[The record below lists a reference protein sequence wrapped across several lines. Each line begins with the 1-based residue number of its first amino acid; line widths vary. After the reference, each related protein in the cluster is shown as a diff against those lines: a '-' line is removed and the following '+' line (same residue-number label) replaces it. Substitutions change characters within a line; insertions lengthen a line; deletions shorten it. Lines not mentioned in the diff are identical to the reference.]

1 MISANAAFYKQFA
14 QLQIQALDRL
24 SPADDHTALAKELF
38 SASFLK
44 SFEYLETQA
53 KVELG
58 NKLLQRV
65 SFFSKDLHAPL
76 TALAA
81 CVACNAGEQTA
92 ACELYSAQLLS
103 QPLDKQTLLDRLS
116 SPVAQR
122 ATASMYTKEALASL
136 LAGIEL
142 IIPDLFPTD
151 ADKTELLLQFPALSA
166 DLERQITALVDT
178 WASWLSKG
186 DDDRAVAVTEL
197 NSSLLTLRSTR
208 RIKQFY
214 KLVKD
219 PEELKESFL
228 TTLAVTLRE
237 ALRKDEDYQLQY
249 HHAVRQLAEQTLAE
263 FFYVEGAG
271 LVMERW
277 LEKQLTKHSVSILCK
292 VTAMVNESVV
302 LQAELK
308 SICVGCF
315 SENLELNLPFG
326 GGLEGKLITFV
337 NTKGAVSEEV
347 QLIRYPRGVLQAQ
360 EAGKILLLFP
370 DLFEVKGIRARY
382 NRGPVNAREAVDLV
396 DVLIT
401 ETLDRIP
408 RTVFSHRPQPQR
420 MRQGVFRF
428 GSRDV
433 VFATK
438 GGRLVAQ
445 PGDTDGIELIAR
457 EYSINPDLIRAPS
470 SGVSVFPP
478 NVSRG
483 AVSFTQSTGM
493 TRRNVDWRDAR
504 FLYRLIRAGFKA
516 RDEYWKN
523 MWKSFCTSEK
533 IPADKQHPKKQ
544 SSIEV
549 LQRFLEINL
558 AYAQRK
564 DWARHLLFFMG
575 EPTDLPPDSG
585 SEAEEALV
593 ADNVKPED
601 SPFYKTRRCIA
612 QQAGKCHRGAS
623 CAYAH
628 SDAELREGPAF
639 RPPQPQPQALGPT
652 NAFFKTRMCFAFLEG
667 RCSRLADCTFA
678 HSQDELAKFTNTQVP
693 PKRERSRSP
702 RARVVA
708 AAPRAQAAPPPK
720 KRSVAIDESDL

>member
-14 QLQIQALDRL
+14 QMQMQALDRL
-24 SPADDHTALAKELF
+24 TVSDDHSALAKELF
-38 SASFLK
+38 SASFVK
-44 SFEYLETQA
+44 SFDYLETQA

-92 ACELYSAQLLS
+92 ACQLYSSQLLAE
-103 QPLDKQTLLDRLS
+103 PLDKQTLLDRLS

-122 ATASMYTKEALASL
+122 ATASMYTKEALAGL
-136 LAGIEL
+136 LSGVENL
-142 IIPDLFPTD
+142 VPDLFPTD
-151 ADKTELLLQFPALSA
+151 ADKTELLGKFPALIA
-166 DLERQITALVDT
+166 DLERQIISLVDA
-178 WASWLSKG
+178 WAAWLSKS
-186 DDDRAVAVTEL
+186 DDDRAVAVNDL
-197 NSSLLTLRSTR
+197 NNSLQLLRSTK

-214 KLVKD
+214 KLVKE

-228 TTLAVTLRE
+228 TSLAVTLRE

-249 HHAVRQLAEQTLAE
+249 HHAVRQLAEQTQAE

-271 LVMERW
+271 IVMDRW
-277 LEKQLTKHSVSILCK
+277 LEKQLVKHSVAIIAK
-292 VTAMVNESVV
+292 IKDMVGESVV

-308 SICVGCF
+308 SICISCF
-315 SENLELNLPFG
+315 NDSLELNLPFG
-326 GGLEGKLITFV
+326 GGLEGKLVNFV

-347 QLIRYPRGVLQAQ
+347 QLVRFPRGALQAS
-360 EAGKILLLFP
+360 EAAQILLMFP
-370 DLFEVKGIRARY
+370 DLFEVSGIRARY
-382 NRGPVNAREAVDLV
+382 NRAPASHRESVDLV

-408 RTVFSHRPQPQR
+408 RTVFAHRPHPQR
-420 MRQGVFRF
+420 IRQGVFRF
-428 GSRDV
+428 GSRDI
-433 VFATK
+433 VFSTK
-438 GGRLVAQ
+438 QGRLVAQ
-445 PGDTDGIELIAR
+445 PGDTDGVDLIAR
-457 EYSINPDLIRAPS
+457 EYSITPDLIRAPLA
-470 SGVSVFPP
+470 GVSVFPP

-523 MWKSFCTSEK
+523 MWKTFCTSER

-544 SSIEV
+544 SSIDV
-549 LQRFLEINL
+549 LQRFLELNL

-564 DWARHLLFFMG
+564 EWARHLLFFVG

-585 SEAEEALV
+585 SEADEAVV
-593 ADNVKPED
+593 ADNARPED
-601 SPFYKTRRCIA
+601 SPFFKTRRCIA
-612 QQAGKCHRGAS
+612 HQAGKCHRGSS
-623 CAYAH
+623 CGYAH

-639 RPPQPQPQALGPT
+639 RPPQAQPQPLGPT
-652 NAFFKTRMCFAFLEG
+652 NPFFKTRMCFAFLEG
-667 RCSRLADCTFA
+667 RCSRLTDCTFA
-678 HSQDELAKFTNTQVP
+678 HSQDELAKFTNTSVP

-702 RARVVA
+702 RARA
-708 AAPRAQAAPPPK
+708 PPAAPRAQPPPPPK